1 MVRAKK
7 IDIDSFKSGI
17 CAVYSGILKINYSYW
32 FVCEKSELEDKI
44 NKAKEIYG
52 NQIKCRIFPSETP
65 DDHFEDFVK
74 TKGINKISEYL
85 IEGPITSLT
94 ITIKKITNSGV
105 IQWTE
110 PKDDDTDNE
119 KENKKDKKNKKQ
131 ADTGKENKK
140 KKQEPEK
147 ENKKKKQEPEK
158 ENKKK
163 NPKKKKEESEKEES
177 ESEKSESEKS
187 DELYKDDSDKDS
199 DKNESDKK
207 ESDNEESD
215 KEESD

>member
-94 ITIKKITNSGV
+94 TTIKKITNSGV

-119 KENKKDKKNKKQ
+119 KENKKDKKIKKQ
-131 ADTGKENKK
+131 ADTG
-140 KKQEPEK
+140 K